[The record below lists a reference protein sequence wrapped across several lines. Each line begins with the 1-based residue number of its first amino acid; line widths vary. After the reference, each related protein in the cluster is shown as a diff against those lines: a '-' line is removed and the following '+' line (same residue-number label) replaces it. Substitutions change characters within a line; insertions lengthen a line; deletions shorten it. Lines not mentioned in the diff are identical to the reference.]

1 MNFKELTLTSFAA
14 ALVLSTGCV
23 VDDDPAGDT
32 DDTDNP
38 TTMTVTETMTGPTTT
53 PTTTG
58 PTTTG
63 PTTDTDPD
71 TTDTDPT
78 GDTDTDTGETD
89 TDDIDPDLYEFREDE
104 PGAYTQVDRQGFPAV
119 NTALISTA
127 NQDAY
132 NAASPTNDAAG
143 DFLGDVGGAITFL
156 HTGAGTPGDGL
167 GDELRFALGALN
179 PDATPPQIED
189 LICNPPG
196 DIDPNDTCVAQG
208 GPFVF
213 PDVILL
219 NTGMS
224 SGFPNGRALEVP
236 VVDIILAVLLLD
248 VLDGG
253 KAFNFDNLQAFVDL
267 DDKTEGQQ
275 GLSQSGND
283 LDFSADFP
291 YLAPAHK

>member
-1 MNFKELTLTSFAA
+1 MNFKELTLASFAA
-14 ALVLSTGCV
+14 ALALSTGCV

-38 TTMTVTETMTGPTTT
+38 TTMTVTETQTGPTTD

-58 PTTTG
+58 PTT
-63 PTTDTDPD
+63 TDPD

-78 GDTDTDTGETD
+78 TDTDSDTDGDTDTD
-89 TDDIDPDLYEFREDE
+89 TDDIDPDLYEFRDDA
-104 PGAYTQVDRQGFPAV
+104 PDAYTQVDRQGFPAV
-119 NTALISTA
+119 NTALIAEA
-127 NQDAY
+127 NKDAY

-143 DFLGDVGGAITFL
+143 DFLTDVGGALTFL
-156 HTGAGTPGDGL
+156 HNGNGVGNGL
-167 GDELRFALGALN
+167 GDELRVALGALN
-179 PDATPPQIED
+179 PDATPGEIEG

-208 GPFVF
+208 GPFIF
-213 PDVILL
+213 PDVVLL
-219 NTGMS
+219 NTGMP
-224 SGFPNGRALEVP
+224 SGFPNGRALDVP

-253 KAFNFDNLQAFVDL
+253 KAFNFPVLQAFVDL
-267 DDKTEGQQ
+267 DADTDGQQ

-283 LDFSADFP
+283 VEFAAGFP
-291 YLAPAHK
+291 YLAPAHE